1 MDDNYRTHQAFSHWL
16 VFGLLQKRHS
26 LHCLMN
32 RGITLSPEMQNA
44 LSDHGPPPPPPKKK
58 LPVFKEQLNPWIL
71 ADMWLRW
78 KFKKC
83 HDYGQC
89 S

>member
-1 MDDNYRTHQAFSHWL
+1 MKKIDANYRTHQAFSHWL

-44 LSDHGPPPPPPKKK
+44 LSAHGRPPQKKT
-58 LPVFKEQLNPWIL
+58 VLNPWIV
-71 ADMWLRW
+71 ADVWLCW

-83 HDYGQC
+83 HDYGQGC
-89 S
+89 